1 MMATAIALYLVMIGM
16 QEESNLMEGFI
27 MEREEIIME
36 ECLALEHSL
45 EETVGF
51 QVLERGIIR
60 VQAAGLQEV
69 KFNLCLPL
77 AQAIHILPDHFQV
90 AHLAEAD
97 LQAITLMQVSAP
109 MALSIKSESLYKC
122 VPEDANNCRQRT
134 KCSKSRS
141 TEDDPSSNHF
151 DASLGSDGSI
161 TISLPGAEGVSAG
174 DPSSAI
180 SLIPP

>member
-1 MMATAIALYLVMIGM
+1 
-16 QEESNLMEGFI
+16 

-51 QVLERGIIR
+51 QVLERGSIR

-109 MALSIKSESLYKC
+109 MARLPLTFQVLRESAL
-122 VPEDANNCRQRT
+122 E
-134 KCSKSRS
+134 
-141 TEDDPSSNHF
+141 
-151 DASLGSDGSI
+151 
-161 TISLPGAEGVSAG
+161 
-174 DPSSAI
+174 
-180 SLIPP
+180 IPVQQSV